1 MKKKL
6 RAWIALGIITV
17 VAGLSL
23 SMTNEVTK
31 DIIKKQAEEAIV
43 LARIEVLPSADRF
56 EPVEIAPEQMAPLAD
71 LYIGLKGEEPQGYV
85 GTVLVKG
92 YGGPVQV
99 IAGVDLLGTVTGIT
113 VGGPDFRETAGL
125 GARSKDAAFTDQF
138 TNKPAPI
145 KVVKAVADRGSNTID
160 AITSATITT
169 NAVTGG
175 VNAIAGIVD
184 SILNPTT
191 DGVAEGTTYTA
202 SQQGFAGP
210 VAVFVTVKDDG
221 TISALTVG
229 DDQFAETEGFGMAAK
244 DPAFTKQFIGK
255 SLPVALE
262 DIDAVSGATYT
273 TKAVVGAINQAYE
286 EKKVVVPA
294 GPEGTRYTASRL
306 GFAGPVA
313 VFVTVR
319 DDGTITALEVGDDQ
333 FAETEG
339 FGMGAKEPAFI
350 KQFIGKTLPL
360 KVEDIDAISGAT
372 YTTTAVVDAINAAF
386 EEKTIDG
393 AASVEAE
400 AMQAAAKETQ
410 APVSAPEG
418 TRYTASKKGFAGPV
432 AVFVTV
438 KDDGT
443 ITALEVGD
451 DQFVETE
458 GFGMGAKEPAFIK
471 QFIGKTLPLK
481 AEDIDAISGATYTTN
496 AVVDA
501 INAAFETKAIES
513 LVSPVPQTEESQATA
528 VPEATQTNAE
538 GEHNASAFSMGYADL
553 ITVTITLNDERTI
566 TSLKISDEGFAET
579 QGLGSRVKDEAFIR
593 QFIGKAVPLQEGDI
607 DLIAGATLSSQAVI
621 KAVNKAAEKLQK

>member
-31 DIIKKQAEEAIV
+31 DIIMKQAKEAIV
-43 LARIEVLPSADRF
+43 LARIEVLPLADHF
-56 EPVEIAPEQMAPLAD
+56 EPAVIAPEQLAPLAD

-99 IAGVDLLGTVTGIT
+99 IAGVDLLGMVTGIT
-113 VGGPDFRETAGL
+113 VGGLDFRETAGL

-145 KVVKAVADRGSNTID
+145 KVVKAAADRGSNTID
-160 AITSATITT
+160 AITAATITT

-184 SILNPTT
+184 SILNPAA
-191 DGVAEGTTYTA
+191 DDVAVGTTYTA
-202 SQQGFAGP
+202 AQQGFAGP

-255 SLPVALE
+255 SLPIALE
-262 DIDAVSGATYT
+262 DVDAVSGATYT

-286 EKKVVVPA
+286 EKNVIIPA
-294 GPEGTRYTASRL
+294 GPEGTRYTASRQ
-306 GFAGPVA
+306 GFAGPVT
-313 VFVTVR
+313 VFVTVK

-339 FGMGAKEPAFI
+339 FGMGAKETAFT

-360 KVEDIDAISGAT
+360 ALEDIDAVSGAT
-372 YTTTAVVDAINAAF
+372 YTTKAVVDAVNAAF
-386 EEKTIDG
+386 EEKALDNSVP
-393 AASVEAE
+393 AAPQTEA
-400 AMQAAAKETQ
+400 TQ
-410 APVSAPEG
+410 APVTMESTPTPAEEPKLSE
-418 TRYTASKKGFAGPV
+418 
-432 AVFVTV
+432 
-438 KDDGT
+438 DG
-443 ITALEVGD
+443 
-451 DQFVETE
+451 
-458 GFGMGAKEPAFIK
+458 K
-471 QFIGKTLPLK
+471 QLLT
-481 AEDIDAISGATYTTN
+481 S
-496 AVVDA
+496 
-501 INAAFETKAIES
+501 S
-513 LVSPVPQTEESQATA
+513 
-528 VPEATQTNAE
+528 
-538 GEHNASAFSMGYADL
+538 SMGYADL
-553 ITVTITLNDERTI
+553 ITVTITLNDDKTI
-566 TSLKISDEGFAET
+566 ASLKISDEGFAET
-579 QGLGSRVKDEAFIR
+579 QGLGSRVKEDAFIQ

-607 DLIAGATLSSQAVI
+607 DLITGATLSSQAVI
-621 KAVNKAAEKLQK
+621 KAINRAADKLQK